1 MASALAARRAGTT
14 VVALVNAKDSP
25 LTQAA
30 EHVFPLFAG
39 PERSVAA
46 SKSSIASLAAI
57 LHLVSAWTDAP
68 VLRRCMEEAPEL
80 LA

>member
-1 MASALAARRAGTT
+1 
-14 VVALVNAKDSP
+14 
-25 LTQAA
+25 
-30 EHVFPLFAG
+30 
-39 PERSVAA
+39 VAA

-57 LHLVSAWTDAP
+57 LHLVAAWTDAP